1 MPPVE
6 AAALEQGTCEEEGAA
21 ERCFYGLTLTPI
33 PIPLSCWGGEEYK
46 RLKPI
51 LGEGSG
57 LKRGVVLMSEFVSYY
72 PIVNEL
78 N

>member
-1 MPPVE
+1 ME
-6 AAALEQGTCEEEGAA
+6 ASALEQGMCEEEGAVV
-21 ERCFYGLTLTPI
+21 RRFYGLTLI
-33 PIPLSCWGGEEYK
+33 PIPSTLSCLGGEESK
-46 RLKPI
+46 RLKPS

-57 LKRGVVLMSEFVSYY
+57 LERGIILISGFVSYY